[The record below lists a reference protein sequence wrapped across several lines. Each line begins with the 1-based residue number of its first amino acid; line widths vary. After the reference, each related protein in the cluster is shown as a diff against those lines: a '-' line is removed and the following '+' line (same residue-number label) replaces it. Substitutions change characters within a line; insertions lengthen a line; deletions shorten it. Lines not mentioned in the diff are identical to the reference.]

1 MFHTTLSRLAVAS
14 LIAASA
20 MTVAAGIFSWTTDTA
35 YAADQI
41 ACNGDHALEAD
52 GYSCSALLNK
62 GTGTTIGEAFHVRS
76 GATLTIYTNL
86 FSPLPDDGHSDQ
98 KLCVDDDTDPYFTE
112 GSCIGANAAAVING
126 AGLVP
131 APGGQEEG
139 AGDYEFMIEGPQLTE
154 FDGAGPATGLGGY
167 AVNVSTYTYFSFH
180 FNEADKSIETF
191 FQPSDDEIE
200 ETETAEVTKTG
211 SPNGTTT
218 PGRTSTVV
226 RTTTATS
233 NTVSPTVTE
242 ETETA
247 TSTPTPTTTSTSTST
262 PSGNTTTTTNR
273 RTNTPTAEV
282 GGATTTPGAS
292 STPVNTVLAAET
304 TPTASAVGV
313 SLPAAGGGGSLDAVR
328 ENLPMLL
335 LAMWLIVLVIV
346 GGAVVQRRGL

>member
-1 MFHTTLSRLAVAS
+1 
-14 LIAASA
+14 

-35 YAADQI
+35 YAADEV
-41 ACNGDHALEAD
+41 ACNGDHPLEAD

-62 GTGTTIGEAFHVRS
+62 GTGTTVGEAFHVRS
-76 GATLTIYTNL
+76 DVTLTIYTNL
-86 FSPLPDDGHSDQ
+86 FSPLPDDGHSEQ
-98 KLCVDDDTDPYFTE
+98 KICVDDDTDPYSTE

-154 FDGAGPATGLGGY
+154 FDGGGSATGLGGY
-167 AVNVSTYTYFSFH
+167 AVNISTYTYFSFH

-191 FQPSDDEIE
+191 FQPTDDEIE

-211 SPNGTTT
+211 GPNGTTT
-218 PGRTSTVV
+218 PRRTTTVV
-226 RTTTATS
+226 RTTTVTS
-233 NTVSPTVTE
+233 STVSPTVTE

-247 TSTPTPTTTSTSTST
+247 TSTPTPTSTSTST
-262 PSGNTTTTTNR
+262 PNGNTTTTTNR

-282 GGATTTPGAS
+282 GGATTTPGSS

-304 TPTASAVGV
+304 TPTAGAVGV
-313 SLPAAGGGGSLDAVR
+313 SLPAAGGGGSLDVVR
-328 ENLPMLL
+328 DNLAMLL